1 MGTKF
6 KFKEN
11 AKFYLLSKPDRALQ
25 NRTHGKPRRKMYS
38 FCLIFWTLLGYLIS
52 RLRRDKSN
60 QNVLEWRE
68 MFSLRKQPT
77 FSDAT
82 TGFPAKWRLR
92 NERRNS
98 ILMTRHYPDLGS
110 ASDWSCRVG
119 NLLQPIRSTTQIWV
133 VTRHQYGIS
142 ALVSQTSFRG
152 ETSGGVAE
160 CRLFL
165 RLREGVLNF
174 CTHKFHAFCGPLL
187 FFQIIFEFLVRHF

>member
-1 MGTKF
+1 MQNQNIGGYKIF

-11 AKFYLLSKPDRALQ
+11 AKFYFLSKPDRALQ

-68 MFSLRKQPT
+68 MLSLRKQPT

-82 TGFPAKWRLR
+82 TCFSSKWRLR

-98 ILMTRHYPDLGS
+98 ILMTRYYQDLGS
-110 ASDWSCRVG
+110 DTSSVWYFCARFSDVISRKNKWSRRG
-119 NLLQPIRSTTQIWV
+119 M
-133 VTRHQYGIS
+133 S
-142 ALVSQTSFRG
+142 AVSQAWRRCAKFLYSQVPCLPRPSSFLSNHLRV
-152 ETSGGVAE
+152 S
-160 CRLFL
+160 RLPFL
-165 RLREGVLNF
+165 NRR
-174 CTHKFHAFCGPLL
+174 
-187 FFQIIFEFLVRHF
+187 FLQ